1 MLVRLMPSTEFVM
14 LYPTTENA
22 ALYHW
27 RPVGETV
34 YLDGSRKYAL
44 WGPSWLRDY
53 LRSVNGTPGRKLDE
67 LHRLAFDP
75 SAREQA
81 KAFAALGGSTAAS
94 E

>member
-1 MLVRLMPSTEFVM
+1 MHLRLMPNTEFIM
-14 LYPTTENA
+14 LHPTAENT

-34 YLDGSRKYAL
+34 YPDGSRKYAL
-44 WGPSWLRDY
+44 WGPAWLRDY

-75 SAREQA
+75 SASEQA
-81 KAFAALGGSTAAS
+81 KAFAVLGGSARLL
-94 E
+94 